1 MPAAS
6 CAALASLTPRLP
18 CPPAVVT
25 VVVAIL
31 VLLVSLYLVVNYQH
45 PEDRNQAW
53 IPKIVVL
60 LGFAV
65 AFWTILLFP
74 LDVANQQACA
84 LDVPL
89 SSCETTLPMT
99 QLWYAVY
106 IAAMA
111 ITFVAVPFSIF
122 YYEADSDW
130 WAGRWCGSGG
140 LLRSLVPSHAQQV
153 LRRCEQGK
161 PRKLA
166 ACCMRYTA
174 AAAPAAAGA
183 CRGACSAASCGP
195 LARWWSWC
203 CSSASPTVRLCCR
216 VAAARRVLQN
226 WQPCTERGVLS
237 TPSHP
242 TCLPCLQRLRGMRC
256 TMCRARGRACCP

>member
-1 MPAAS
+1 M
-6 CAALASLTPRLP
+6 
-18 CPPAVVT
+18 T

-130 WAGRWCGSGG
+130 WVWGGGSCV
-140 LLRSLVPSHAQQV
+140 S
-153 LRRCEQGK
+153 
-161 PRKLA
+161 
-166 ACCMRYTA
+166 A
-174 AAAPAAAGA
+174 AAVSVRSSCMLVKEQQASTAHAVEHAAAGA
-183 CRGACSAASCGP
+183 QLTSRRHRTGRVPAARDRPLLLLLPQELPAAHAQRLPVGLWHGGCHGAAHLHP
-195 LARWWSWC
+195 LRCAC
-203 CSSASPTVRLCCR
+203 PLLRLCQCSQSLLR
-216 VAAARRVLQN
+216 CA
-226 WQPCTERGVLS
+226 E
-237 TPSHP
+237 
-242 TCLPCLQRLRGMRC
+242 LRG
-256 TMCRARGRACCP
+256 

>member
-1 MPAAS
+1 M
-6 CAALASLTPRLP
+6 
-18 CPPAVVT
+18 
-25 VVVAIL
+25 VVAIL

-130 WAGRWCGSGG
+130 WVGVGGAGS
-140 LLRSLVPSHAQQV
+140 A
-153 LRRCEQGK
+153 
-161 PRKLA
+161 
-166 ACCMRYTA
+166 TA
-174 AAAPAAAGA
+174 
-183 CRGACSAASCGP
+183 
-195 LARWWSWC
+195 
-203 CSSASPTVRLCCR
+203 V
-216 VAAARRVLQN
+216 
-226 WQPCTERGVLS
+226 
-237 TPSHP
+237 
-242 TCLPCLQRLRGMRC
+242 
-256 TMCRARGRACCP
+256 

>member
-1 MPAAS
+1 MGTHCNLVGLQYTAAQNLLAFQPTVVAAPSTCPA
-6 CAALASLTPRLP
+6 
-18 CPPAVVT
+18 AVVT

-130 WAGRWCGSGG
+130 WVGRRRQVRRPCCGSW
-140 LLRSLVPSHAQQV
+140 LLPLWHVGMYSTQ
-153 LRRCEQGK
+153 
-161 PRKLA
+161 LA
-166 ACCMRYTA
+166 ACRM
-174 AAAPAAAGA
+174 P
-183 CRGACSAASCGP
+183 
-195 LARWWSWC
+195 
-203 CSSASPTVRLCCR
+203 
-216 VAAARRVLQN
+216 
-226 WQPCTERGVLS
+226 
-237 TPSHP
+237 
-242 TCLPCLQRLRGMRC
+242 
-256 TMCRARGRACCP
+256 

>member
-1 MPAAS
+1 M
-6 CAALASLTPRLP
+6 
-18 CPPAVVT
+18 T

-130 WAGRWCGSGG
+130 WVGVGGAGSAATVSVQSSCMLVKEQQASIAYAVEHAAADAQLTSRGHRTGRVPAARDQPLLLLLPQELPAAHAQRLPVGPWHGG
-140 LLRSLVPSHAQQV
+140 CHGAAHLHPLRCACPLLRLWRCCPSLLHCA
-153 LRRCEQGK
+153 E
-161 PRKLA
+161 
-166 ACCMRYTA
+166 
-174 AAAPAAAGA
+174 
-183 CRGACSAASCGP
+183 
-195 LARWWSWC
+195 
-203 CSSASPTVRLCCR
+203 
-216 VAAARRVLQN
+216 
-226 WQPCTERGVLS
+226 
-237 TPSHP
+237 
-242 TCLPCLQRLRGMRC
+242 LRG
-256 TMCRARGRACCP
+256 